1 MATITIRNIPPNLYD
16 RLKQSASLHRR
27 SINSQ
32 VIVCIEQALRRRQ
45 IAPEEVLTRA
55 RSLRRQMTG
64 GPLSVAELLAAK
76 AQGRP

>member
-1 MATITIRNIPPNLYD
+1 MATITVKNIPPDLYD
-16 RLKQSASLHRR
+16 RLKHSASLHRR

-55 RSLRRQMTG
+55 RSLRRQMAD
-64 GPLSVAELLAAK
+64 GPLSVAELLEAK